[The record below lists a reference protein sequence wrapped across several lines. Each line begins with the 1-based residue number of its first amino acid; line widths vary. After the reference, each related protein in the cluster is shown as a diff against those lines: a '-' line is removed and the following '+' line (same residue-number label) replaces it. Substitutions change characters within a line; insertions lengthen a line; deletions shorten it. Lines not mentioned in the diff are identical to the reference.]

1 MENKHHYTR
10 REFLWQS
17 SAAGITL
24 TAGWPGMATSIWAR
38 GNVGSPAG
46 SLAAGAWEQDF
57 ADPANDYRIGVYWW
71 WFGPAVTKAEVT
83 RELEVM
89 RRAGIGYVLI
99 FPIYPISVDDAGKGI
114 RNLRYLSP
122 EFLDVVGFTT
132 EKAKELGIVVDV
144 LMGTGWP
151 YGGPSITP
159 ELAAQRLRM
168 EIVPVDPRGL
178 ARVPELKPHEKL
190 EAAWLVT
197 SDGKHT
203 DLAHA
208 RDVTESLKGS
218 GEVDLQ
224 PLSGL
229 NTLMAFIQSPTG
241 MQVKRPALGAEGLVL
256 DHLSRKAVQTYL
268 DSVAA
273 QLLSPAQGKVRALH
287 SDSFEVFG
295 EEWTPGFLEEFSKR
309 RGYDL
314 RPYLPAM
321 VSDIGP
327 RTEDV
332 RHDYWGTVRDLACD
346 NYMHVLQEWCH
357 AHGVGL
363 QSESY
368 GTPPVDMASF
378 SDVDYPM
385 GEQCNWKTFTPS
397 RWASSAAHQLG
408 KRVTS
413 TEAYTWLRHPRYVA
427 TLQDLKLGSDLHF
440 ICGINKLVAHGY
452 AYSPPAAGIPGWGY
466 YASVMLNDNN
476 TWWPYFHLLADYVHR
491 VSFALSLGKPV
502 VDIALYLPE
511 DDVMAGQPL
520 GQGLTLNSATES
532 RLAGKKRV
540 PEFGLPDAYQSESPV
555 IKTILTSG
563 FSFDGFDRSLLQPDL
578 RTANGRLELG
588 DVAYR
593 VAVLPNLSGIS
604 LPILEKL
611 ADFCRSGGTLVAT
624 CRLPSVAYGL
634 KDREQHCERVRELM
648 REIFGKQPGNS
659 GHPYGK
665 GRGILVPDEMASL
678 HAVLSSLQPDVKLA
692 PADADVYFL
701 HRAEG
706 SRHVYFFANTSSQ
719 HKSLS
724 VVCRDGKGTPRYWDA
739 MTGAV
744 ADMPIFNALELGTQ
758 IPLEL
763 EPYGSALI
771 FFDGSGGE
779 AQIAVTN
786 LPIPAIH
793 FDPSRHRWIA
803 KVSEPGSYFVRTKRS
818 TSRFE
823 VGSLGASIALNG
835 PWSLRDTDKKT
846 GIVLER
852 LKSWTEMPG
861 YRYYSGRLEY
871 EITVN
876 VPSEVVGEGRGLW
889 LDLGEVREIAEV
901 HVNGELAGVCWK
913 LPYRHEVGPWVRAG
927 RNVVSVGVTNL
938 LINRVLGQPDE
949 DFSGLAQ
956 PLRFPLP
963 GEKRLIPEPLP
974 SGLLGPVQII
984 PCVNV
989 DVSLALSTHP

>member
-1 MENKHHYTR
+1 
-10 REFLWQS
+10 
-17 SAAGITL
+17 
-24 TAGWPGMATSIWAR
+24 
-38 GNVGSPAG
+38 
-46 SLAAGAWEQDF
+46 
-57 ADPANDYRIGVYWW
+57 VYWW

-99 FPIYPISVDDAGKGI
+99 FPIYPISVDDPGKGI

-122 EFLDVVGFTT
+122 EFLEVLGFTA
-132 EKAKELGIVVDV
+132 EKAKELGMVVDV

-159 ELAAQRLRM
+159 ELAAQRLRV
-168 EIVPVDPRGL
+168 ETVPVGPGGI
-178 ARVPELKPHEKL
+178 AKTPELRPHEKL
-190 EAAWLVT
+190 KAAWLVT
-197 SDGKHT
+197 SDGRHT

-208 RDVTESLKGS
+208 RDVTERLKGS
-218 GEVDLQ
+218 GEIDLR
-224 PLSGL
+224 PLPGL

-241 MQVKRPALGAEGLVL
+241 MQVKRPSLGAEGLVL
-256 DHLSRKAVQTYL
+256 DHLNPKAVQVYL

-273 QLLSPAQGKVRALH
+273 RLLSSTQGRVRALH
-287 SDSFEVFG
+287 SDSFEVYG
-295 EEWTPGFLEEFSKR
+295 EEWTPGFLEEFSHR

-327 RTEDV
+327 HTADV
-332 RHDYWGTVRDLACD
+332 RYDFWATVRDLACD

-368 GTPPVDMASF
+368 GTPPVDLTSF

-385 GEQCNWKTFTPS
+385 GEQLNWKTFTAS

-408 KRVTS
+408 KKVTS
-413 TEAYTWLRHPRYVA
+413 TEAYTWLRHPRYIA

-476 TWWPYFHLLADYVHR
+476 AWWPYFHLLADYVHR

-593 VAVLPNLSGIS
+593 VAVLPNLDGVS

-611 ADFCRSGGTLVAT
+611 ADFCRAGGTLVAT
-624 CRLPSVAYGL
+624 RQLPSVAYGL
-634 KDREQHCERVRELM
+634 KDREQRCERVRELI
-648 REIFGKQPGNS
+648 REIFGEQPHTGNE

-665 GRGILVPDEMASL
+665 GSAVLVPDEMESL
-678 HAVLSSLQPDVKLA
+678 HDVLSSLQPDVKLT
-692 PADADVYFL
+692 PADTDVYFL

-744 ADMPIFNALELGTQ
+744 ADMPMFSALELGTQ

-771 FFDGSGGE
+771 YFDGTGRE
-779 AQIAVTN
+779 AQIAATN
-786 LPIPAIH
+786 LPVPAIH
-793 FDPSRHRWIA
+793 FDSSRHRWVA
-803 KVSEPGSYFVRTKRS
+803 KVSEPGSYFVRGKMG

-823 VGSLGASIALNG
+823 VSSPGASIALNG
-835 PWSLRDTDKKT
+835 PWSLHEGDKT

-852 LKSWTEMPG
+852 LKSWTEMPA
-861 YRYYSGRLEY
+861 YRYYSGRLDY
-871 EITVN
+871 EITVD
-876 VPSEVVGEGRGLW
+876 VPSDMVGKGRGLW
-889 LDLGEVREIAEV
+889 LNLGEVREIAEV
-901 HVNGELAGVCWK
+901 RVNGELAGVCWK
-913 LPYRHEVGPWVRAG
+913 LPYRLDVTPWVRAG
-927 RNVVSVGVTNL
+927 RNVISVGVTNL

-963 GEKRLIPEPLP
+963 DEKRLIREPLP

-984 PCVNV
+984 PCADV
-989 DVSLALSTHP
+989 DFSLAQSAHPGQPFSDTL